1 MILMDIDHLENFMLP
16 CLNKQ
21 LFGVECLG
29 CGIQRATFLVFKGE
43 FLLAFK
49 MYPAIYTLFLLTLF
63 LIFNLFVK
71 FKRDY
76 GIKMGLIIL
85 NVVIVIFSYFF
96 KITN

>member
-1 MILMDIDHLENFMLP
+1 MFP

-21 LFGVECLG
+21 LFGIDCMG
-29 CGIQRATFLVFKGE
+29 CGIQRATFLFFKGD

-71 FKRDY
+71 FKYDY
-76 GIKMGLIIL
+76 TIKMGLIIL
-85 NVVIVIFSYFF
+85 NVSIVVISYFI
-96 KITN
+96 KIIH